1 MANNKNRSGGR
12 FNRFNRG
19 NIGITKNTVFDSSG
33 PCGRLRG
40 TAPQLIEKYLAA
52 AKEQR
57 HNDPIL
63 SEVMLQYAD
72 HYTRVY
78 ALACANEV
86 KPVRPAPQ
94 VEEVSVETE
103 VTSENQEEV
112 SKQENS
118 EPETEVPSKP
128 KKRQKKVPETEPMST
143 EPEASALKNLP
154 FMEEPVVSEKKTRR
168 KLTLEKAPVQ
178 ENAEE

>member
-19 NIGITKNTVFDSSG
+19 NVGITKNTVFDSSG

-63 SEVMLQYAD
+63 SEVMLQHAD
-72 HYTRVY
+72 HYTRLY
-78 ALACANEV
+78 AIACASEI
-86 KPVRPAPQ
+86 KPEPVVVQPTPVPEAEAP
-94 VEEVSVETE
+94 VTEDKPTEPSEIEAETE
-103 VTSENQEEV
+103 VDV
-112 SKQENS
+112 
-118 EPETEVPSKP
+118 KP
-128 KKRQKKVPETEPMST
+128 KKRHAKVQEEAS
-143 EPEASALKNLP
+143 EPEAAALKNLP
-154 FMEEPVVSEKKTRR
+154 FMEEPVVSEKKVRR
-168 KLTLEKAPVQ
+168 KLTLEKAKT
-178 ENAEE
+178 EE